1 MRRHYY
7 FVYHCSH
14 AQPLDIRCPCGGVT
28 VRCGGHVSPVK
39 VARVKCNALFPRRP
53 GERLVLVECMDR
65 EAKYQARILELSK
78 RRADNKFRLMMIGG

>member
-7 FVYHCSH
+7 FVYRTSH

-28 VRCGGHVSPVK
+28 TMCSLAISPVK
-39 VARVKCNALFPRRP
+39 VARVKVNSLFPRRP

-78 RRADNKFRLMMIGG
+78 QKMDNAFRIQMLS